1 MIELNPY
8 RDAVKKI
15 KRSQDYSI
23 MDLFTK
29 CEKYDYVKQ
38 MKAAGIYPY
47 FHKLESKQAPEV
59 VMEGKDIIMIGS
71 NNYLGL
77 TSHPEVMEAGIKA
90 IEKYGSGCSGSRF
103 LNGTLDIHVELEK
116 ELAEFLCKED
126 VVTFSTGFQSNL
138 GIISAIAGRTDYIL
152 CDKENHA
159 SIYDGCRLSF
169 AKMLR
174 YNHSDMED
182 LERQLGSVPDTAGIL
197 IVTDGVF
204 SMGGDICKLPEIVKL
219 AKKYGAR
226 VMVDDAHGLGVL
238 GAHGRGTAEHFGLEK
253 EVDIYMGTFSKSLA
267 SLGGYMAATHE
278 VCEYV
283 RHNSRPFIFSAS
295 ITPAS
300 VASARAAL
308 NILKREPERVKRLA
322 DISAYMR
329 NKLVDLGVALRDS
342 GDNTPIIPIYT
353 YFNRRTFIACKM
365 LFERGVYVNSTI
377 SPAVPVGSSLIR
389 TSYMATHTE
398 EQMDR
403 AAKEIKEV
411 LDLVK
416 DIDD

>member
-1 MIELNPY
+1 
-8 RDAVKKI
+8 
-15 KRSQDYSI
+15 
-23 MDLFTK
+23 MDLFKK
-29 CEKYDYVKQ
+29 CRDYTLTREL
-38 MKAAGIYPY
+38 KASGYYPY
-47 FHKLESKQAPEV
+47 FHKLETKQAPEV
-59 VMEGKDIIMIGS
+59 MMEGKKIIMIGS

-77 TSHPEVMEAGIKA
+77 TSHPEVIEAAKEA
-90 IEKYGSGCSGSRF
+90 VLKYGSGCSGSRF
-103 LNGTLDIHVELEK
+103 LNGTLDTHVLLEQ
-116 ELAEFLCKED
+116 ELAEFLGTEE

-138 GIISAIAGRTDYIL
+138 AIISAIAGRTDYIL

-182 LERQLGSVPDTAGIL
+182 LERLIKTVPETAGIL

-204 SMGGDICKLPEIVKL
+204 SMSGDICKLPEIVKI

-253 EVDIYMGTFSKSLA
+253 DVDIVMGTFSKSLA
-267 SLGGYMAATHE
+267 SLGGYMAASAE

-308 NILKREPERVKRLA
+308 AILKREPERVARLKEIANYMRKRL
-322 DISAYMR
+322 
-329 NKLVDLGVALRDS
+329 KEEGVAIIDTGS
-342 GDNTPIIPIYT
+342 GTPIIPIYT
-353 YFNRRTFIACKM
+353 YENLRTFVACQK
-365 LFERGVYVNSTI
+365 LFDRGVYVNPTI
-377 SPAVPVGSSLIR
+377 SPAVPVGQSLIR

-398 EQMDR
+398 EQMDI
-403 AAKEIKEV
+403 AAKKIKEV
-411 LDLVK
+411 LEEVK
-416 DIDD
+416 DIHD